1 MSSGTLSVLR
11 WVGTRAGEAPVPSTS
26 VGEEMLPMPS
36 ITPEMSPDVPPAFRD
51 QFERM
56 FHFEVVSYTIDVA
69 PISSAPQIGE

>member
-1 MSSGTLSVLR
+1 
-11 WVGTRAGEAPVPSTS
+11 
-26 VGEEMLPMPS
+26 MPS

-56 FHFEVVSYTIDVA
+56 FHFEVVSYTIDLA